1 MNTQLANDLRALAD
15 RIEQLPDG
23 MSLYVDFKAHAVDS
37 REKLRAMAALMDTPV
52 PHSVSGTHWLTGS
65 FVPHSICVTAFYRP
79 GLLGATKTVLVEDEA
94 DLSLL
99 EVQS

>member
-15 RIEQLPDG
+15 RVEQLPESLRLDVALKAYNV
-23 MSLYVDFKAHAVDS
+23 MSLD
-37 REKLRAMAALMDTPV
+37 ELRAMAALMKTPT
-52 PHSVSGTHWLTGS
+52 PKDSGGIHWLNGV
-65 FVPHSICVTAFYRP
+65 FADRVEVTAFFRA
-79 GLLGATKTVLVEDEA
+79 GLLGATKNVLVEDEA

>member
-15 RIEQLPDG
+15 RVEQLPESLRLDVALKAYNV
-23 MSLYVDFKAHAVDS
+23 MSLD
-37 REKLRAMAALMDTPV
+37 ELRAMAALMKTLTPKD
-52 PHSVSGTHWLTGS
+52 SGGIHWLNGV
-65 FVPHSICVTAFYRP
+65 FADRVEVTAFYAT
-79 GLLGATKTVLVEDEA
+79 GLLGHKREIVVMSEDT